1 MSEWD
6 RPRSVPSFRSIV
18 VLATVAG
25 VVLPALALGWLV
37 PAWPLPAGLPL
48 LLLLAGQ
55 VLLCM
60 LLLWLVVH
68 WRLMRPLRL
77 LKSLANQLAAPTD
90 PHTGLPSQPQG
101 GDELADLDRHLQL
114 AQDRIHEL
122 VGQLEASNAELRRM
136 AMYDQLT
143 GLPNRRLFRELF
155 EHALAVA
162 RRSRQPMALLFI
174 DLDRF
179 KHVNDSHGHPVGDV
193 LLRCI
198 SQRLRDTARES
209 DPIGRLS
216 GDEFVALMTQASSF
230 EAIAHSALRLIHAVE
245 MPVPIETPALTL
257 RISAT
262 IGVARYP
269 RDGETF
275 DELLRH
281 ADQAM
286 YRAKALGR
294 GRYALY
300 RDGQTPG
307 AVSPAA
313 SDDELRQAMR
323 RGEIVLHYQP
333 VIDTAHGQAV
343 GTEAL
348 MRWQHPREGLQRPVR
363 FLRRAEEGGFL
374 PALSH
379 LTLDAAC
386 GQWARWRQAGHAPG
400 RVSVNVSDAQ
410 FRHPDWQ
417 ESLNSALQRHG
428 LGRGVL
434 EVELTEATLMTDPE
448 STQAR
453 VEMLHE
459 LGVSLAIDDF
469 GSGLVSLAR
478 LVSLKPARLKLDAAF
493 VQRLPDD
500 PDALALVDG
509 VVRLGR
515 SLGIEVVAEGV
526 ETDTQRDTLHRL
538 GCVRQQGHLFGAAQP
553 ALSEPPWPLPAWHA
567 RPMRSGT
574 QEIAPSAL
582 PGQREAG
589 APRPGVELAP
599 GPASRAE
606 QALSRHPKA
615 H

>member
-1 MSEWD
+1 MSDWD
-6 RPRSVPSFRSIV
+6 RPRPVPSIRSIV
-18 VLATVAG
+18 VLATVVG
-25 VVLPALALGWLV
+25 VVLPALVLVWLLPV
-37 PAWPLPAGLPL
+37 QPLTEGPPL

-55 VLLCM
+55 ALLCV
-60 LLLWLVVH
+60 LLLWLAVH

-90 PHTGLPSQPQG
+90 PTTGLPSQPQG

-114 AQDRIHEL
+114 AQDRIQEL

-179 KHVNDSHGHPVGDV
+179 KHVNDSHGHPVGDA

-245 MPVPIETPALTL
+245 MPVPIDNPALTL

-307 AVSPAA
+307 AVSPSA
-313 SDDELRQAMR
+313 SDDELRQALR
-323 RGEIVLHYQP
+323 RGEIVMHYQP

-374 PALSH
+374 PALSQ
-379 LTLDAAC
+379 LALDAAC

-417 ESLNSALQRHG
+417 EALANALQRHG

-434 EVELTEATLMTDPE
+434 EIELTEATLMTDPE

-459 LGVSLAIDDF
+459 LGVGVAIDDF

-478 LVSLKPARLKLDAAF
+478 LSSLKPARLKLDAGF

-515 SLGIEVVAEGV
+515 SLGIEVQAEGV
-526 ETDTQRDTLHRL
+526 ETDAQRDTLYRL
-538 GCVRQQGHLFGAAQP
+538 GCVRQQGHLFGAAQA

-567 RPMRSGT
+567 RPLRGGPP
-574 QEIAPSAL
+574 ERLPPGR
-582 PGQREAG
+582 PGQGEG
-589 APRPGVELAP
+589 ASPLL
-599 GPASRAE
+599 RAE
-606 QALSRHPKA
+606 PAAGLAARADTASSRQPKA